1 MCWGHRRGQQSLYL
15 TPEQARGQGQL
26 PSQPWWEVIGGVLV
40 LARAALMGEAP
51 GSQQGWNKEGE
62 SEGRRA
68 AEEEEEESPWNAESL
83 GE

>member
-1 MCWGHRRGQQSLYL
+1 
-15 TPEQARGQGQL
+15 
-26 PSQPWWEVIGGVLV
+26 
-40 LARAALMGEAP
+40 MGEAP